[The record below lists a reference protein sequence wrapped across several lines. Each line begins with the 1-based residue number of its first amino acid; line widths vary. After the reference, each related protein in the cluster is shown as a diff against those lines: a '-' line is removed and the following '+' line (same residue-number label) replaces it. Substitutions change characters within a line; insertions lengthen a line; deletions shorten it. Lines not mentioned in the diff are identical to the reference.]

1 MARSTDIT
9 SHVSTIVKLYCFLIV
24 MATFFAC
31 CSCIDWKPTDTD
43 DYYPIVS
50 PLYESRIFER
60 AAPRLG
66 RAAPRLGRASP
77 RIGRRF
83 INMWLSQL
91 PDVGRY
97 YNLEE
102 DTINRFPDD
111 IEPSMHERRATP
123 RLGRSIK
130 FDFEK

>member
-1 MARSTDIT
+1 MPKSTDIT
-9 SHVSTIVKLYCFLIV
+9 SHVSTIIKLYRFLIV

-31 CSCIDWKPTDTD
+31 CSCIDSKPTDTNG
-43 DYYPIVS
+43 YYPIIS
-50 PLYESRIFER
+50 PLYESHVFE
-60 AAPRLG
+60 

-91 PDVGRY
+91 AHAGRY
-97 YNLEE
+97 YNPEE
-102 DTINRFPDD
+102 DTKNRFPDD
-111 IEPSMHERRATP
+111 IESSMYERRAAP
-123 RLGRSIK
+123 RLGRSIE